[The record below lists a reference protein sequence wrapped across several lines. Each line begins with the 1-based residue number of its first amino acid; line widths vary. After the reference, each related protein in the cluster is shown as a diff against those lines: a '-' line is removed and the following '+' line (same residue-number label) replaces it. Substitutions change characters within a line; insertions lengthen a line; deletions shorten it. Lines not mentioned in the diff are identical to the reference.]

1 MPGLLVSL
9 RLLRRC
15 LRRDGAAMM
24 AALAA
29 LTVAGSGLAA
39 LAPLFLK
46 FVMDSAAEPDLF
58 RAAMFALCY
67 AAFLALARIA
77 GEAKAAVYGAAEQR
91 ILRVLSCRALSHVL
105 QLPVGFFTA
114 RSTGYVQQTLE
125 NGLVGYRLLLH
136 QSLMTVGPGLLE
148 ILFLAALI
156 LIWLESA
163 FLIVFAGF
171 AAAYAVIFAVCA
183 RSVFEAGRHTSA
195 ARTEAQSQLVGSLL
209 NQEAIRL
216 AVGAETTVMQQER
229 LLEAVEAGWRG
240 LLRARLRAGVLMSL
254 VMAIGLLAGLL
265 LALGGLRAGDM
276 SFGDLVF
283 VQASLLQIIRPLEML
298 AVSLR
303 DVGQGVAFSD
313 QLNRLLA
320 EPTEATASSSDLAG
334 GASAPAAIRFEKV
347 GLFHAG
353 GGGGVKDVSFCL
365 PSGCK
370 AGIVGLSGSGKSTLL
385 RLLTRLQDPS
395 EGRILLDG
403 EAIADQAVDNVRQR
417 MTFILQEGGL
427 LDADLEMN
435 IVFPNEDVDLENLSR
450 AIAASG
456 LGPTIDRMP
465 DGLGTRIGERGTRLS
480 GGERQRVLI
489 ARALYRNSGT
499 LLADEPGSALDA
511 PSRAQILRG
520 LFDRSKTRT
529 VLLVSHRLAEVAEA
543 DVILVMQE
551 GRLIEQGTHAEL
563 LEKQGHYAWL
573 WRRQT

>member
-24 AALAA
+24 AALAG

-67 AAFLALARIA
+67 ASFLALARIA

-91 ILRVLSCRALSHVL
+91 ILRVLSCRALSHLL

-148 ILFLAALI
+148 ILILAALI
-156 LIWLESA
+156 LIWLEPA

-171 AAAYAVIFAVCA
+171 AAAYAVVFAVCA
-183 RSVFEAGRHTSA
+183 RSVFEAVRHTSA

-216 AVGAETTVMQQER
+216 AVGAKTTVMQQER
-229 LLEAVEAGWRG
+229 LLEAVETGWRG

-265 LALGGLRAGDM
+265 LALGGLRAGEM

-303 DVGQGVAFSD
+303 DVGQGVAFAD

-320 EPTEATASSSDLAG
+320 EPTEATASISDLAG
-334 GASAPAAIRFEKV
+334 GVSAPVAIRFEKV
-347 GLFHAG
+347 GFFHAG
-353 GGGGVKDVSFCL
+353 GGGGIKDVSFCL
-365 PSGCK
+365 PAGCK

-427 LDADLEMN
+427 LDADLQMN

-520 LFDRSKTRT
+520 LLDRSKTRT
-529 VLLVSHRLAEVAEA
+529 VLLVSHRLAEVADA
-543 DVILVMQE
+543 DVILVMQA

-573 WRRQT
+573 WRRQA

>member
-148 ILFLAALI
+148 ILILAALI

-365 PSGCK
+365 PAGCK

-520 LFDRSKTRT
+520 LLDRSKTRT

>member
-24 AALAA
+24 AALVA

-91 ILRVLSCRALSHVL
+91 ILRVLSCRALSHAL

-148 ILFLAALI
+148 ILILAALI
-156 LIWLESA
+156 LIWLEPA

-265 LALGGLRAGDM
+265 LALGGLRAGEM

-303 DVGQGVAFSD
+303 DVGQGVAFAD

-320 EPTEATASSSDLAG
+320 EPTEATASISDLAG
-334 GASAPAAIRFEKV
+334 GASAPVAIRFEKV

-365 PSGCK
+365 PAGCK

-427 LDADLEMN
+427 LDADLQMN

-520 LFDRSKTRT
+520 LLDRSKTRT
-529 VLLVSHRLAEVAEA
+529 VLLVSHRLAEVAGA

-563 LEKQGHYAWL
+563 LQKQGHYAWL
-573 WRRQT
+573 WHRQA

>member
-1 MPGLLVSL
+1 
-9 RLLRRC
+9 
-15 LRRDGAAMM
+15 MM
-24 AALAA
+24 AVLAA

-67 AAFLALARIA
+67 SAFLALARIA

-91 ILRVLSCRALSHVL
+91 IVRMLSCRALSHVL
-105 QLPVGFFTA
+105 QLPVGFFRA

-136 QSLMTVGPGLLE
+136 QSLMTIGPGLLE
-148 ILFLAALI
+148 ILILAALI
-156 LIWLESA
+156 LIWLEPV
-163 FLIVFAGF
+163 FLIIFAGF

-209 NQEAIRL
+209 NHEAIRL
-216 AVGAETTVMQQER
+216 AVGAETTVVQQER

-240 LLRARLRAGVLMSL
+240 LLRARLRAGVLMSF

-265 LALGGLRAGDM
+265 LALAGLRAGEM

-298 AVSLR
+298 AVALR
-303 DVGQGVAFSD
+303 DVGQGVAFAD

-320 EPTEATASSSDLAG
+320 EPTEATASISDLAG
-334 GASAPAAIRFEKV
+334 EAGAPAAIRFEKV

-365 PSGCK
+365 PAGCK

-403 EAIADQAVDNVRQR
+403 ESITDQAVENVRRR
-417 MTFILQEGGL
+417 MTFILQDGGL
-427 LDADLEMN
+427 LDADLQMN
-435 IVFPNEDVDLENLSR
+435 ILFPNEHVDLDNLSR

-456 LGPTIDRMP
+456 LGPSIDLMP

-511 PSRAQILRG
+511 PSRAQILRS
-520 LFDRSKTRT
+520 LLDRSITRT
-529 VLLVSHRLAEVAEA
+529 VLLVSHRLAEVADA
-543 DVILVMQE
+543 DVILVMQA

-573 WRRQT
+573 WRCQA

>member
-365 PSGCK
+365 PAGCK

>member
-365 PSGCK
+365 PAGCK

-520 LFDRSKTRT
+520 LLDRSKTRT